1 MSKSG
6 ERGPRAGLDYPRDL
20 VEFDE
25 FFPTEENC
33 RRYFERVRWRDGF
46 VCRACGR
53 SGEPWRIRR
62 DVLLCRHCRAES
74 RLTAGT
80 ILEGKRKPLRLWY
93 RAMWQLTSQKY
104 GANALGLQRVL
115 GLGSYTT
122 AWAWLHKLRRAMVRP
137 GRDRLHGCVE
147 VDESYVGGEEPG
159 VRGRETIKKAIV
171 AIAVEVEGNK
181 SIGRVR
187 LRHVPDVSGPSLQGF
202 VTDVVD
208 PGAIVHTDGWPSYAG
223 LSTLGF
229 EHHVTVI
236 SASPSPAHCPDAS
249 CASRG
254 LAAQALAAW
263 HAPGRS
269 QRGTSAV
276 LSRRVHFSFQP
287 SSVARSWHAVLPT
300 RGASRTNRSR
310 HYEGVIQEH
319 GAWSPPSPRWREVDT
334 PFCSKS
340 RGLRPLAR
348 VRPASASESVEIV
361 NASEAVAETP
371 LSASIRLEGNIVP
384 SPPAGCC

>member
-25 FFPTEENC
+25 FFATEENC
-33 RRYFERVRWRDGF
+33 RRYFEGVRWRDGF

-80 ILEGKRKPLRLWY
+80 ILEGTRKPLRLWY

-122 AWAWLHKLRRAMVRP
+122 AWAWLHKFRRAMVRP

-236 SASPSPAHCPDAS
+236 SASPSPAHVLMPAVHRVAS
-249 CASRG
+249 LLKRWLLGTLQGAVSVEHLPYYLDEFTFRFNRRASRARG
-254 LAAQALAAW
+254 MLFYRLVEQAVQIDHVTTKALSKNT
-263 HAPGRS
+263 GRGPR
-269 QRGTSAV
+269 QV
-276 LSRRVHFSFQP
+276 LG
-287 SSVARSWHAVLPT
+287 
-300 RGASRTNRSR
+300 GA
-310 HYEGVIQEH
+310 
-319 GAWSPPSPRWREVDT
+319 
-334 PFCSKS
+334 K
-340 RGLRPLAR
+340 
-348 VRPASASESVEIV
+348 
-361 NASEAVAETP
+361 
-371 LSASIRLEGNIVP
+371 
-384 SPPAGCC
+384 